1 LVTISDGSTLQTIA
15 CLVEEVLLGVDTH
28 LDSHTAG
35 VIDLLGRELETRT
48 FPTTRRGI
56 DALIKWA
63 CLRGTVRRA
72 GVEGTGSYGA
82 GLAQRLVLEGIEV
95 FEVSTPSRRGQRHRG
110 KTDDRDA
117 FAAARVVLS
126 GEARAIPKTRDGI
139 VESIRV
145 LRNTRASAVK
155 ARTQAGQQLRGLV
168 LTAPTELRELLR
180 DLSTTKTV
188 ARCARWHRVDPTD
201 TTRSTRL
208 AMRVLAR
215 RHEALDA
222 EVAELDTHIKA
233 LTKTAAPRLLAERGV
248 RPETAARLLIV
259 AGDNPRPTAQRLRT
273 RCALRRQ
280 PRRGV
285 KRQDDAAPPQPRR
298 RPPRQQRALDD
309 RQQPHDPRPGNPRL
323 RRATLQGRQEQQRD
337 PPMPHAS
344 HRSRALP
351 APHCRPPRR
360 PNPPSLDIGASMG
373 WPKAS
378 WSPSRPS

>member
-1 LVTISDGSTLQTIA
+1 LQTIA

-28 LDSHTAG
+28 LDSHTAV
-35 VIDLLGRELETRT
+35 VIDLLGRELETGT

-56 DALIKWA
+56 EALIKWA
-63 CLRGTVRRA
+63 RLRGTVRRA

-95 FEVSTPSRRGQRHRG
+95 VEVTRPSRRGQRHRG

-117 FAAARVVLS
+117 LAAARVVLS

-155 ARTQAGQQLRGLV
+155 ARTQTGQQLRGLV
-168 LTAPTELRELLR
+168 LTAPTELREVLR

-201 TTRSTRL
+201 AARATRL

-215 RHEALDA
+215 RHEALDN
-222 EVAELDTHIKA
+222 EIAELNTHIKA

-248 RPETAARLLIV
+248 GPETAARLLIV
-259 AGDNPRPTAQRLRT
+259 AGDNPGRLRSDSALAALCGASPVEASSGKTT
-273 RCALRRQ
+273 RHRLN
-280 PRRGV
+280 RGG
-285 KRQDDAAPPQPRR
+285 
-298 RPPRQQRALDD
+298 D
-309 RQQPHDPRPGNPRL
+309 RQGNNALWTIANNRMIHDPETRAYVA
-323 RRATLQGRQEQQRD
+323 RRAKSGKSNKEIRRCLMRHVARGLYPLLIADLRD
-337 PPMPHAS
+337 AHTHPH
-344 HRSRALP
+344 LT
-351 APHCRPPRR
+351 
-360 PNPPSLDIGASMG
+360 
-373 WPKAS
+373 
-378 WSPSRPS
+378 